1 MSHVL
6 KTLSDGRVDSYRVR
20 SKTYVDTIL
29 SALPPNALR
38 LSSPVQSVRT
48 LDSGKVLLT
57 TVSGKS
63 EEYDHVIMACH
74 ADASLAIL
82 RAGGGVTR
90 EEESIL
96 GGFQWNKNVA
106 VIHSDPKVNLVDLRF
121 QGGAKSFHFSS
132 CLRIHLRG
140 RVGTT
145 SRSRIW
151 MISACTAPTTMRFLG
166 EFFTSVDQRR
176 PRLTNL

>member
-1 MSHVL
+1 M
-6 KTLSDGRVDSYRVR
+6 
-20 SKTYVDTIL
+20 DTIL

-38 LSSPVQSVRT
+38 LSSPVHSVRT
-48 LDSGKVLLT
+48 LESGKVLLT

-63 EEYDHVIMACH
+63 EEYDHVVMACH

-106 VIHSDPKVNLVDLRF
+106 VIHSDPKVRLSSFLPLITMTKRPCIQLMPKNPNAWSSWNYLAQSYVDDVGVHRAHYDSVSWWVF
-121 QGGAKSFHFSS
+121 FHKQ
-132 CLRIHLRG
+132 
-140 RVGTT
+140 VG
-145 SRSRIW
+145 
-151 MISACTAPTTMRFLG
+151 
-166 EFFTSVDQRR
+166 SV
-176 PRLTNL
+176 

>member
-1 MSHVL
+1 MNNHNLLQVIGAPDWLTVGGGRCVL
-6 KTLSDGRVDSYRVR
+6 DLLDCRRAVVSISRLGSC

-29 SALPPNALR
+29 SALPPDALR
-38 LSSPVQSVRT
+38 LSSPVHAVRT
-48 LDSGKVLLT
+48 LESGKVLLT

-82 RAGGGVTR
+82 RAGGEATR

-106 VIHSDPKVNLVDLRF
+106 IIHSDTKVR
-121 QGGAKSFHFSS
+121 GA
-132 CLRIHLRG
+132 IQRG
-140 RVGTT
+140 
-145 SRSRIW
+145 SRDRKGLI
-151 MISACTAPTTMRFLG
+151 
-166 EFFTSVDQRR
+166 
-176 PRLTNL
+176 

>member
-1 MSHVL
+1 MI
-6 KTLSDGRVDSYRVR
+6 KPGRH

-38 LSSPVQSVRT
+38 LSSPVHSVRT
-48 LDSGKVLLT
+48 LESGKVLLT

-74 ADASLAIL
+74 ADTSLAIL

-90 EEESIL
+90 EEECIL

-106 VIHSDPKVNLVDLRF
+106 VIHSDPTVSPVAYGSLIAL
-121 QGGAKSFHFSS
+121 A
-132 CLRIHLRG
+132 
-140 RVGTT
+140 
-145 SRSRIW
+145 
-151 MISACTAPTTMRFLG
+151 
-166 EFFTSVDQRR
+166 
-176 PRLTNL
+176 

>member
-1 MSHVL
+1 MFESR
-6 KTLSDGRVDSYRVR
+6 TLSDRCIDSFRVC

-57 TVSGKS
+57 TVSGRS

-106 VIHSDPKVNLVDLRF
+106 VIHSDPKASL
-121 QGGAKSFHFSS
+121 
-132 CLRIHLRG
+132 
-140 RVGTT
+140 
-145 SRSRIW
+145 
-151 MISACTAPTTMRFLG
+151 
-166 EFFTSVDQRR
+166 
-176 PRLTNL
+176 PR